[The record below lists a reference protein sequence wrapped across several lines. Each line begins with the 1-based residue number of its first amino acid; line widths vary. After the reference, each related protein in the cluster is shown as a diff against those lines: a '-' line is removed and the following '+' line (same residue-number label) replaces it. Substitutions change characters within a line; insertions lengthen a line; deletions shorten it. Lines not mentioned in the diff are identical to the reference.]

1 MLTVD
6 MHCDTIMKIFENP
19 QSNLRENAFQLDRA
33 KLEAGDYLLQ
43 NFAIFMDKEAVDDS
57 YQHAKAM
64 MDCFDTQ
71 MAANS
76 DWIRQV
82 TTYDHV
88 IDNERQGLISALLTM
103 EEGAPIGTDL
113 DRLEEFY
120 HRGVRM
126 MTLTWNYDNA
136 IGAPNA
142 KYALS
147 GTAGLL
153 SEQPQE
159 GLTSFGIETVERMN
173 ELGMIIDVSHGSDQ
187 LVRDVLAHSKQP
199 FVASHSN
206 AREVRA
212 HFRNLSDDLIRQIA
226 NRGGVIGMN
235 YCDYFLREPGDDT
248 PLPECV
254 VKHIQ
259 HIRNVGGLEVI
270 GLGSDFDGIDVH
282 PDLADGASVMA
293 ILEALERAGFSTGEI
308 EAIFRDNV
316 LRLYREML

>member
-6 MHCDTIMKIFENP
+6 MHCDTIMKLFENP
-19 QSNLRENAFQLDRA
+19 QTSLRVNNFQLDRL

-43 NFAIFMDKEAVDDS
+43 NFAIFMDKEAVGDP
-57 YQHAKAM
+57 YRHAHAM
-64 MDCFDTQ
+64 MDCFDAQ

-82 TTYDHV
+82 TTYDQ
-88 IDNERQGLISALLTM
+88 IRENERQGLISALLTM

-113 DRLEEFY
+113 EHLEEFY
-120 HRGVRM
+120 NRGVRM

-142 KYALS
+142 KYAIS
-147 GTAGLL
+147 GSAGLL
-153 SEQPQE
+153 SSDPQE
-159 GLTSFGIETVERMN
+159 GLTHFGIETVERMN
-173 ELGMIIDVSHGSDQ
+173 HLGMIIDVSHGSDQ
-187 LVRDVLAHSKQP
+187 LVRDVLTHTNQP

-248 PLPECV
+248 ALQECV

-282 PDLADGASVMA
+282 PDLVDGGRVMT

-316 LRLYREML
+316 LRLYKEVL